1 MVKGELAQGQLKIKP
16 FSCRPLGPPS
26 YGIQGMKYVCTLESG
41 ASLGGRVGGGG
52 VRRASRGRGG
62 AFDSPVELS

>member
-26 YGIQGMKYVCTLESG
+26 YGIQGMKSVCTLGPVWGEEWAAG
-41 ASLGGRVGGGG
+41 ERDGRAGEEEGPST
-52 VRRASRGRGG
+52 A
-62 AFDSPVELS
+62 LSS